1 MFFSLSK
8 SSQLSIVSS
17 HFAIDIKLLF
27 KLRRRLSLSEFLYRT
42 ILTNLV

>member
-8 SSQLSIVSS
+8 SSQLSTVSS

-27 KLRRRLSLSEFLYRT
+27 KLWRHLRFPKFLYGA
-42 ILTNLV
+42 ILTYFV